1 MRTGAFL
8 LPSPVQTALSVV
20 FVSENESEEEHCLPE
35 LLRC

>member
-20 FVSENESEEEHCLPE
+20 FVSEDECEERCLPE
-35 LLRC
+35 LLCC